1 MAAVRRLTRRVPR
14 LERLGPLERTE
25 RGSGPISTWIGF
37 VIFLGMLLFAVQ
49 ALLNLY
55 ATSVVT
61 SVAYDAA
68 RQVAGSD
75 GGSDAMAGAEDWAR
89 QLLGRFGQEVSFD
102 WSATTDDDVV
112 LRVRGTVPSVLLAPH
127 GGPLPFGS
135 IDRTV
140 RLRVERFR

>member
-1 MAAVRRLTRRVPR
+1 
-14 LERLGPLERTE
+14 
-25 RGSGPISTWIGF
+25 
-37 VIFLGMLLFAVQ
+37 MLLFTMQ

-68 RQVAGSD
+68 RQVAGAE
-75 GGSDAMAGAEDWAR
+75 GGQEAMAAAEQQAR
-89 QLLGRFGQEVSFD
+89 RLLGRLGDRVSFD
-102 WSATTDDDVV
+102 WGQTTEEDVV
-112 LRVRGTVPSVLLAPH
+112 VRVQGRVPSVLMSSGTVLS
-127 GGPLPFGS
+127 FGD

>member
-1 MAAVRRLTRRVPR
+1 M
-14 LERLGPLERTE
+14 
-25 RGSGPISTWIGF
+25 
-37 VIFLGMLLFAVQ
+37 Q

-75 GGSDAMAGAEDWAR
+75 GGPAAVAAAEEQAR
-89 QLLGRFGQEVSFD
+89 RLLGRFGERVTFD
-102 WSATTDDDVV
+102 WGRSTGDDVV
-112 LRVRGTVPSVLLAPH
+112 LRVQGRVPSVLMRSGGVLA
-127 GGPLPFGS
+127 FGD

-140 RLRVERFR
+140 RLRVEQFR

>member
-1 MAAVRRLTRRVPR
+1 
-14 LERLGPLERTE
+14 
-25 RGSGPISTWIGF
+25 
-37 VIFLGMLLFAVQ
+37 MLLFTMQ

-75 GGSDAMAGAEDWAR
+75 GGSDAIASAEQQAR
-89 QLLGRFGQEVSFD
+89 RLLGRFGDRVTFD
-102 WSATTDDDVV
+102 WGRTTDEDVV
-112 LRVRGTVPSVLLAPH
+112 LRVQGRVPSVLMSSGTVLA
-127 GGPLPFGS
+127 FGD

>member
-1 MAAVRRLTRRVPR
+1 MTAGAARGRWWDRS
-14 LERLGPLERTE
+14 E
-25 RGSGPISTWIGF
+25 RGNGPISTWIGF
-37 VIFLGMLLFAVQ
+37 VVFLGMLLFTMQ

-75 GGSDAMAGAEDWAR
+75 GGPSAIAGAEDHAR
-89 QLLGRFGQEVSFD
+89 RLLGRFGDTVTFD
-102 WSATTDDDVV
+102 WGRSTADDVV
-112 LRVRGTVPSVLLAPH
+112 LRVQGRVPGVMMSAGSVLA
-127 GGPLPFGS
+127 FGE

>member
-1 MAAVRRLTRRVPR
+1 MRRRAGAGRD
-14 LERLGPLERTE
+14 E

-37 VIFLGMLLFAVQ
+37 VVFLGMLLFTVQ

-55 ATSVVT
+55 ATSVLT

-75 GGSDAMAGAEDWAR
+75 GGTRAQANAEARAR
-89 QLLGRFGQEVSFD
+89 QLLGRFGDDVRFD
-102 WSATTDDDVV
+102 WSASSDEDVV
-112 LRVRGTVPSVLLAPH
+112 LRVRGDVPHVVMAAF
-127 GGPLPFGS
+127 GGALPFGS

-140 RLRVERFR
+140 RLRVERFRA

>member
-1 MAAVRRLTRRVPR
+1 
-14 LERLGPLERTE
+14 
-25 RGSGPISTWIGF
+25 
-37 VIFLGMLLFAVQ
+37 MLLFTLQ

-68 RQVAGSD
+68 RQVAAS
-75 GGSDAMAGAEDWAR
+75 GGAPDAIAAAEEQAR
-89 QLLGRFGQEVSFD
+89 RLLGRFGDEVTFD
-102 WSATTDDDVV
+102 WARTSDEDVV
-112 LRVRGTVPSVLLAPH
+112 LRVQGRVPSVLMSAGTVLAL
-127 GGPLPFGS
+127 GD